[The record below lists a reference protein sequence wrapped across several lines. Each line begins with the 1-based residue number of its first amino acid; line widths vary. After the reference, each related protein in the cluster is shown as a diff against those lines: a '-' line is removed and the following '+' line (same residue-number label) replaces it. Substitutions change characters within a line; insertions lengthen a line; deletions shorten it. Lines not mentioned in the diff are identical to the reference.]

1 MWPAGSAAGSL
12 CSGLAEVKHGLT
24 GRGSRFSVLW
34 MVPARGYLHTG
45 GREGTSTVGQRG
57 RRQELPKL
65 PELLFPMSLNGKGSP
80 LGVVSGFAVSAGW
93 AHLMEAEVGAEAG
106 GGKGLQASSGL
117 PASRLPCGS
126 RLQMEGV
133 AWK

>member
-1 MWPAGSAAGSL
+1 MA
-12 CSGLAEVKHGLT
+12 LAH
-24 GRGSRFSVLW
+24 SY
-34 MVPARGYLHTG
+34 PHTG
-45 GREGTSTVGQRG
+45 GRGGTSTAAGQRG
-57 RRQELPKL
+57 RQQEKETGRQELPEL

-80 LGVVSGFAVSAGW
+80 LGVVSGFAVSVGW